1 MEPSLQ
7 AEQRRLRHESAV
19 LVAPQHTAHS
29 SLGHTGASSPI
40 YPPLPPLYIPPCL
53 SCERAAQLLTR
64 YHTYY
69 LLLTTQ
75 AEAAIQTANAI
86 MQLLSVGTMAT
97 QLDLI
102 VRLLR

>member
-1 MEPSLQ
+1 M
-7 AEQRRLRHESAV
+7 
-19 LVAPQHTAHS
+19 
-29 SLGHTGASSPI
+29 
-40 YPPLPPLYIPPCL
+40 
-53 SCERAAQLLTR
+53 QLLTR

>member
-19 LVAPQHTAHS
+19 LVAPQHQHTARWA
-29 SLGHTGASSPI
+29 TPASSPI
-40 YPPLPPLYIPPCL
+40 YPRLPPLYTPPCL

>member
-29 SLGHTGASSPI
+29 SLGHTGLLPYIS
-40 YPPLPPLYIPPCL
+40 PLPPLYIPPCL